1 MESVEQPDDK
11 KVEEKKEPEGKKDS
25 TASLTIEEKASL
37 LETRKTK
44 KQ

>member
-1 MESVEQPDDK
+1 MESKQPDDK
-11 KVEEKKEPEGKKDS
+11 KIEEKKEPEEKKDN
-25 TASLTIEEKASL
+25 TASLSIEDKASL